1 MIKLKERLSAV
12 LNEVPIGS
20 VVADIGADH
29 GKLSASLISTKRASK
44 VIAVDIS
51 KDSLKKTVELAKKL
65 GVEIDARV
73 GDGLSVINKED
84 GVDVVVIAGMGG
96 YEILKILE
104 KATVTFDRYIL
115 VPHQNAKELREA
127 LVSKFFIEKDYVVKE
142 NGKFYSL
149 IVLTKGSTNLSNI
162 EMEFGKD
169 LYSSLAQEM
178 LSEKLEKYKK
188 YCEKIQ
194 KVEEKEQLQS
204 KIAMIEKV
212 LKCQK

>member
-1 MIKLKERLSAV
+1 MITLKERLSAV
-12 LNEVPIGS
+12 FIEVPIGS

-51 KDSLKKTVELAKKL
+51 KDSLKKTIELARKL
-65 GVEIDARV
+65 DVEIDARV
-73 GDGLSVINKED
+73 GDGLSVIHKED

-115 VPHQNAKELREA
+115 VPHQNAKELRETLA
-127 LVSKFFIEKDYVVKE
+127 SKFFIEKDYVVKE

-169 LYSSLAQEM
+169 LYSGLAQEM
-178 LSEKLEKYKK
+178 LSEKLKKYKK
-188 YCEKIQ
+188 YCEKIR
-194 KVEEKEQLQS
+194 KIEEKEQLQS